1 MPRRSADDA
10 AITRQRIVDAALT
23 LFAERG
29 YADTST
35 ALIAR
40 TAGITDGALF
50 HHFST
55 KKALFREVVVQLRA
69 RVHRAIY
76 DAAASASSVLEGFR
90 LGARE
95 SMRATQ
101 APDYQRIVYTDAPAV
116 LGRAEWGDID
126 ARMGFELIEARLRM
140 IAGSR
145 DLPDHLLKPM
155 AVLTLGLMNEATF
168 AMARKDPGV
177 DPDQCLDL
185 LDRTLLDWID
195 RDVEPWKAARGSGKP
210 AGTLHHRPSAK
221 DR

>member
-1 MPRRSADDA
+1 MARRSAEDA
-10 AITRQRIVDAALT
+10 ALTRQRIVETAQR

-29 YADTST
+29 YADTT
-35 ALIAR
+35 TGLIAR
-40 TAGITDGALF
+40 TAIVTDGALF
-50 HHFST
+50 HHFAS
-55 KKALFREVVVQLRA
+55 KKALFREVVVKLQTE
-69 RVHRAIY
+69 VHQSIY
-76 DAAASASSVLEGFR
+76 DAAAKATSVIEGFR

-101 APDYQRIVYTDAPAV
+101 APDYQRIVFTDAPAV

-126 ARMGFELIEARLRM
+126 ARMGFELIESRLQM

-185 LDRTLLDWID
+185 LDRTLLDWIE
-195 RDVEPWKAARGSGKP
+195 RDVKPWKAARA
-210 AGTLHHRPSAK
+210 AG
-221 DR
+221 